1 MRLTA
6 AQLSR
11 AAGLPLE
18 QSSAWLPHINA
29 AAWRASVVNA
39 PRCAMFLA
47 QLGHESG
54 GFARLVESLDY
65 TPDALLKTWPSRYT
79 PELAQRHGRM
89 RGAPANQEAI
99 AAHVY
104 NGRMGNRAGTDDGWR
119 YRGRGLIQITGRD
132 NYRACGDALRL
143 PLLAQPELLQEPE
156 HAAMSAAWFW
166 QLRSLNGPADAR
178 DVERCTRAINGG
190 VNGLADR
197 QARYR
202 VACSAL
208 GVML

>member
-1 MRLTA
+1 MSLTA

-11 AAGLPLE
+11 AAGLPLG
-18 QSSAWLPHINA
+18 QATAWLPHING
-29 AAWRASVVNA
+29 AAWRASIVNA
-39 PRCAMFLA
+39 PRWAMWLA
-47 QLGHESG
+47 QIGHESG

-65 TPDALLKTWPSRYT
+65 TPDALMRTWPSRYT
-79 PELAQRHGRM
+79 HKLAELHGR
-89 RGAPANQEAI
+89 GAVRANQKAI
-99 AAHVY
+99 AMHVY
-104 NGRMGNRAGTDDGWR
+104 GGRMGNRPGTDDGWK
-119 YRGRGLIQITGRD
+119 YRGRGLIQVTGRD
-132 NYRACGDALRL
+132 NYRACGEALGL

-166 QLRSLNGPADAR
+166 ALRSLNAAADMR
-178 DVERCTRAINGG
+178 DVERATRAINGG
-190 VNGLADR
+190 INGLADR